1 MKKLLLLLLTIFI
14 LFNFSCI
21 FKKKESKNKTD
32 EKKQSA
38 EETKKDDK
46 KVDEKGAEKKD
57 EKKVEQKVYKTPVS
71 TQKIVRGEFKV
82 YVYTT
87 GTVKPL
93 RTISVKSEE
102 SGRIHFMKNWKD
114 GEFIKKGEV
123 IARLDDRDIKVEIE
137 NAKAD
142 VRINE
147 ESLSLATTNLE
158 QSQLDY
164 NTFKELYG
172 KGLVS
177 KRDLDQT
184 KLKNTSNEISKK
196 QVEIRLKS
204 SRDNLVKAQ
213 RKLENIVIKSPIN
226 GLIISPDS
234 LQSKTSVAIQN
245 TSTIHNIEDQ
255 LIGIGTIICGVI
267 DISKVILECDVTA
280 KDIEAVQPDKSE
292 AEILVYTKDNIK
304 TTGIVNDIS
313 SIIDT
318 NTKAFKVNVIV
329 DNPNANLRPG
339 MFAKVDL
346 VVKRKLDAV
355 AIPREI
361 ILRRN
366 NRNIVFVVN
375 KEEKAIEN
383 EVTLGLE
390 NRDMV
395 EILSGLKEGDELV
408 ILGYET
414 LQNNAQVKIMNIEK
428 EKTEKQ
434 KEEKDKSATE
444 NTEKS
449 KT

>member
-1 MKKLLLLLLTIFI
+1 MKKLLLLLLTLFL

-21 FKKKESKNKTD
+21 FKKKENKNKTD
-32 EKKQSA
+32 EKK
-38 EETKKDDK
+38 EEK
-46 KVDEKGAEKKD
+46 
-57 EKKVEQKVYKTPVS
+57 KVYKTPVS
-71 TQKIVRGEFKV
+71 TQKVVRGEFKV

-102 SGRIHFMKNWKD
+102 SGRIHFMKIWKD
-114 GEFIKKGEV
+114 GEFVKKGEV

-184 KLKNTSNEISKK
+184 KLKNTGNEINKK

-213 RKLENIVIKSPIN
+213 RKLENIVIKSPID

-245 TSTIHNIEDQ
+245 TSTIHNIENQ
-255 LIGIGTIICGVI
+255 LIGMGTIICGVI
-267 DISKVILECDVTA
+267 DISKVILECDITA
-280 KDIEAVQPDKSE
+280 KDIESVQPDKSE

-346 VVKRKLDAV
+346 IVKRILDAI
-355 AIPREI
+355 AIQREV
-361 ILRRN
+361 ILRRS
-366 NRNIVFVVN
+366 NRNVVFVVD
-375 KEEKAIEN
+375 KDEKAIEA

-390 NRDMV
+390 NRDTV
-395 EILSGLKEGDELV
+395 EITSGLKEGDELV
-408 ILGYET
+408 VLGYET
-414 LQNNAQVKIMNIEK
+414 LQNNSPVNIMNVEK
-428 EKTEKQ
+428 EKQGALTTETTEK
-434 KEEKDKSATE
+434 K
-444 NTEKS
+444 
-449 KT
+449 

>member
-21 FKKKESKNKTD
+21 FKKKENKNKTE
-32 EKKQSA
+32 EKKQST

-46 KVDEKGAEKKD
+46 KVNEKDAEKKD

-102 SGRIHFMKNWKD
+102 SGRIHFMKIWKD
-114 GEFIKKGEV
+114 GEFVKKGEV

-184 KLKNTSNEISKK
+184 KLKNTSNEINKK

-213 RKLENIVIKSPIN
+213 RKLENIVIKSPID

-304 TTGIVNDIS
+304 TKGIVNDIS

-383 EVTLGLE
+383 EVTLGFE

-395 EILSGLKEGDELV
+395 EILSGLKEGDDLV

-428 EKTEKQ
+428 EKTENK
-434 KEEKDKSATE
+434 KEDKLTTE